1 MDEEV
6 TAVVIDNGSGTCKAG
21 FAGDDAPRS
30 VFSTVVGRPKVPG
43 IMVGLDQK
51 EVYVGEEAQ
60 QKRGVLKI
68 ETPIESGIVS
78 NWDDMEKVWHHT
90 LYSELRVSP
99 EEHPILMTEASLN
112 PKLNREKM
120 TQIMFEVFNVPCLYV
135 NVQAVLA
142 LYSSGRTTGVVLDS
156 GEGISH
162 TVPIY
167 EGYAIP
173 HAIQPI
179 RLAGRDLTEYL
190 RTILKE
196 RGLSF
201 TTPAEVEIVRD
212 IKETMTVVVSDFN
225 EAMKDAEESHACEK
239 NYELPDGRKILIG
252 NERFR
257 CPEILFNPSLAGHDL
272 EGVHKYC
279 FDSVMKCDN
288 DVRKDLF
295 ANIILSGGS
304 TLFEAMGER
313 LW

>member
-6 TAVVIDNGSGTCKAG
+6 TAVVIDNGSGMCKAG

-135 NVQAVLA
+135 NV
-142 LYSSGRTTGVVLDS
+142 
-156 GEGISH
+156 
-162 TVPIY
+162 
-167 EGYAIP
+167 
-173 HAIQPI
+173 
-179 RLAGRDLTEYL
+179 
-190 RTILKE
+190 
-196 RGLSF
+196 
-201 TTPAEVEIVRD
+201 
-212 IKETMTVVVSDFN
+212 
-225 EAMKDAEESHACEK
+225 
-239 NYELPDGRKILIG
+239 
-252 NERFR
+252 
-257 CPEILFNPSLAGHDL
+257 
-272 EGVHKYC
+272 
-279 FDSVMKCDN
+279 
-288 DVRKDLF
+288 
-295 ANIILSGGS
+295 
-304 TLFEAMGER
+304 
-313 LW
+313 